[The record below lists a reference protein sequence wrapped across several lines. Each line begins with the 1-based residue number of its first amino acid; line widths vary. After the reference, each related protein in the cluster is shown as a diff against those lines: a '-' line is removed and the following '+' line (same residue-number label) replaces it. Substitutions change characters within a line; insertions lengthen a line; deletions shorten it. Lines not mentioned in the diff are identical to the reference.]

1 MLAILLVK
9 NAVSVA
15 LIVSK
20 LSFVNFLIFRVILF
34 AKTMLLILIKV
45 SNVNRVAFAVK
56 RLAVWAMLLV
66 VGPLTLI
73 KVAVEAHTLTETI
86 PFEMRLLAVVDV
98 SIWILEHAY
107 I

>member
-15 LIVSK
+15 LIVSE
-20 LSFVNFLIFRVILF
+20 LSFVNFLVLRVILF
-34 AKTMLLILIKV
+34 AETMLLILVKV
-45 SNVNRVAFAVK
+45 SYVNRVAFAVK
-56 RLAVWAMLLV
+56 GLAVRAMFLV
-66 VGPLTLI
+66 VAPLTLV

-86 PFEMRLLAVVDV
+86 PFEMRLLTVVDV